1 MPCGYRISL
10 SPRDGTRSPGHQGS
24 QTHRLFGMR
33 PSVVQTRCV
42 LFLVREVSCVV
53 RSNAMT
59 HSRCHASSALITG
72 AAGGIGGA
80 LLAAFRHAGYRTIG
94 VDCVPADGVARLDV
108 TDTAAVTA
116 FVANLDALSVLVNA
130 AGVLRLREEYEPS
143 EFAHVVDVNL
153 TGTMRVSLACRAA
166 LATAKGSI
174 VNIASMHAI
183 FGAPLSP
190 AYAASKAGVVQL
202 TKSLAVAWA
211 EDGIRVNAIAPGWIE
226 TPMTVPARSDAA
238 RNRAI
243 LDRTPL
249 ARWGTP
255 DDIVGPALFLASDAA
270 SFVTGAVLVVDG
282 GYSAK

>member
-1 MPCGYRISL
+1 MS
-10 SPRDGTRSPGHQGS
+10 DVHT
-24 QTHRLFGMR
+24 
-33 PSVVQTRCV
+33 
-42 LFLVREVSCVV
+42 
-53 RSNAMT
+53 
-59 HSRCHASSALITG
+59 SAPTAVITG

-80 LLAAFRHAGYRTIG
+80 LLLAFRGAGYKTIG
-94 VDCVPADGVARLDV
+94 VDRVRGEGVIALDV
-108 TDTAAVTA
+108 TDSAAVAA
-116 FVANLDALSVLVNA
+116 FGATLETLAVLVNA
-130 AGVLRLREEYEPS
+130 AGVLRLREEYDPA
-143 EFAHVVDVNL
+143 EFARVVDVNL
-153 TGTMRVSLACRAA
+153 TGTMRMAVACLAA
-166 LATAKGSI
+166 LAKGKGAI

-211 EDGIRVNAIAPGWIE
+211 DDGIRVNAIAPGWIE
-226 TPMTVPARSDAA
+226 TPMTVPARADAA

-249 ARWGTP
+249 GRWGTP

-270 SFVTGAVLVVDG
+270 RFVTGAVLVVDG

>member
-1 MPCGYRISL
+1 M
-10 SPRDGTRSPGHQGS
+10 TGS
-24 QTHRLFGMR
+24 RGGAATA
-33 PSVVQTRCV
+33 VV
-42 LFLVREVSCVV
+42 
-53 RSNAMT
+53 
-59 HSRCHASSALITG
+59 TG
-72 AAGGIGGA
+72 AAGGIGSA
-80 LLAAFRHAGYRTIG
+80 LVAAFRDAGYQTIG
-94 VDCVPADGVARLDV
+94 VDCAAGGGVTPLDV

-116 FVANLDALSVLVNA
+116 FASSLESLDVLVNA
-130 AGVLRLREEYEPS
+130 AGVLRLRQEYEPS
-143 EFAHVVDVNL
+143 EFARVVDINL
-153 TGTMRVSLACRAA
+153 TGTMRMCVACRPA
-166 LATAKGSI
+166 LAKARGAI

-249 ARWGTP
+249 GRWGTP
-255 DDIVGPALFLASDAA
+255 EDLVGPALFLASDAA
-270 SFVTGAVLVVDG
+270 RFVTGAVLAVDG
-282 GYSAK
+282 GYSVK

>member
-1 MPCGYRISL
+1 MARA
-10 SPRDGTRSPGHQGS
+10 
-24 QTHRLFGMR
+24 
-33 PSVVQTRCV
+33 SVR
-42 LFLVREVSCVV
+42 
-53 RSNAMT
+53 
-59 HSRCHASSALITG
+59 
-72 AAGGIGGA
+72 
-80 LLAAFRHAGYRTIG
+80 RHAEYE
-94 VDCVPADGVARLDV
+94 
-108 TDTAAVTA
+108 AAVFA
-116 FVANLDALSVLVNA
+116 DVL
-130 AGVLRLREEYEPS
+130 
-143 EFAHVVDVNL
+143 DVNL
-153 TGTMRVSLACRAA
+153 TGTMRMSLACRAA

-226 TPMTVPARSDAA
+226 TAMTVPARSDAT

>member
-1 MPCGYRISL
+1 
-10 SPRDGTRSPGHQGS
+10 
-24 QTHRLFGMR
+24 
-33 PSVVQTRCV
+33 
-42 LFLVREVSCVV
+42 
-53 RSNAMT
+53 MT
-59 HSRCHASSALITG
+59 DSRADASTALITG

-80 LLAAFRHAGYRTIG
+80 LLVAFRQAGYRTIG
-94 VDCVPADGVARLDV
+94 VDCAPAAGVTRLDV

-116 FVANLDALSVLVNA
+116 FAANLDALAVLVNA
-130 AGVLRLREEYEPS
+130 AGVIRLREEYDPS
-143 EFAHVVDVNL
+143 EFARVVEVNL
-153 TGTMRVSLACRAA
+153 TGTMRMAVACRAA
-166 LATAKGSI
+166 LAKARGAI

-190 AYAASKAGVVQL
+190 AYSASKAGVVQL

-226 TPMTVPARSDAA
+226 TPMTRPARSDAA

-249 ARWGTP
+249 GRWGTP
-255 DDIVGPALFLASDAA
+255 DDLVGPVLFLASDAA
-270 SFVTGAVLVVDG
+270 RFVTGAVLVVDG

>member
-1 MPCGYRISL
+1 MPDTLDS
-10 SPRDGTRSPGHQGS
+10 TA
-24 QTHRLFGMR
+24 
-33 PSVVQTRCV
+33 VV
-42 LFLVREVSCVV
+42 
-53 RSNAMT
+53 
-59 HSRCHASSALITG
+59 TG
-72 AAGGIGGA
+72 ATSGIGRA
-80 LLAAFRHAGYRTIG
+80 LLAAFQREGYRAIG
-94 VDCVPADGVARLDV
+94 VDRVPSEGVETLDV
-108 TDTAAVTA
+108 TDAAAVTA
-116 FVANLDALSVLVNA
+116 FAANLEALAVLVNA
-130 AGVLRLREEYEPS
+130 AGVLRLRQEYDPS
-143 EFAHVVDVNL
+143 EFTRVVDVNL
-153 TGTMRVSLACRAA
+153 TGTMRMAVACRTA
-166 LATAKGSI
+166 LAKARGTI

-190 AYAASKAGVVQL
+190 AYAASKGGVVQL

-249 ARWGTP
+249 GRWGTP

-270 SFVTGAVLVVDG
+270 RFITGAILVVDG